1 MNEKKILNKDKDKN
15 INRNSENEKIIQLLH
30 KKLDKKHI
38 NIPND
43 QSIKI
48 FLQNEDIKN
57 LISFTL
63 TKHTEIEQELI
74 KRKKVSFYFV
84 NNQKI
89 DEYIKLKSVNE
100 EKNKKLLELKE
111 KLNKIKEQRKNFNT
125 KNEELLKEINDQEK
139 KDKLARVKLKILNN
153 TNSSLILDLKNE
165 YKKYTY
171 INGYKYSHLYARKN
185 IGAIIENESEEDEN
199 EIKEN
204 FNKIKDDKILNVEKI
219 KDEDNTEDK
228 KGKNEEQISFIS
240 LNDISSLNDS
250 KINQIVNLP
259 KLSQEE
265 IIKYTKYSQ
274 KLFFEKTITQL
285 RTIKNA
291 LTNSLDDSSKNNKKD
306 DTNIISMI
314 SDSSKSNDNK
324 LQKSKDIIAIE
335 NKVKQKIKKEDEA
348 QWNKSF
354 FTEISDKFKNDIQ
367 IEELK
372 VSKNYRNRMIEENN
386 DITYKQALEEMNNLK
401 KENNNKINNKIWQ
414 RIIDISKVKLIID
427 INDKFIKNKNLKN
440 EKINEIII
448 PKCIIEKNPQDTLN
462 FYKNVINT
470 YKKYKLRTN
479 NFITKRLFPCLLLL
493 DEKYTDFLT
502 TLINEYDYFSKLNF
516 EKMKAEGDNIYSLR
530 KFKYDANLLKKNGIN
545 NKYDL
550 FGFYIS
556 SIFLKKIIFDNENI
570 INQINNDNTLK
581 KFEETNKKSS
591 DIVKTIS
598 NFIKNIKFNEDLNLN
613 FNKEELS
620 LVYDYMKEFLN
631 IDYIKLLNPF
641 ETK

>member
-1 MNEKKILNKDKDKN
+1 MNEKKILNKDKN
-15 INRNSENEKIIQLLH
+15 INQNTENEKIIQLLH

-111 KLNKIKEQRKNFNT
+111 KLNKIKEQRKNYNT

-240 LNDISSLNDS
+240 LNDMSSLNDS

-372 VSKNYRNRMIEENN
+372 VSENYRNRMIEENN

-414 RIIDISKVKLIID
+414 RIIDISKAKLIID
-427 INDKFIKNKNLKN
+427 INDKFIKNKNIKN

-516 EKMKAEGDNIYSLR
+516 ENMKAEGDNIYSLR

-556 SIFLKKIIFDNENI
+556 SIFLKKITFDNENI

-641 ETK
+641 EPK

>member
-57 LISFTL
+57 LVSFTL

-111 KLNKIKEQRKNFNT
+111 KLNKIKEQRKNYNT

-153 TNSSLILDLKNE
+153 TNSSLIFDLKNE

-240 LNDISSLNDS
+240 LNDMSSLNDS

-530 KFKYDANLLKKNGIN
+530 KFKYDTNLLKKNGIN

-556 SIFLKKIIFDNENI
+556 SFFLKKIIFDNENI

>member
-15 INRNSENEKIIQLLH
+15 INQNTENEKIIQLLH

-111 KLNKIKEQRKNFNT
+111 KLNKIKEQRKNYNT

-240 LNDISSLNDS
+240 LNDMSSLNDS

-386 DITYKQALEEMNNLK
+386 DITYKQALEEINNLK

-427 INDKFIKNKNLKN
+427 INDKFIKNKNLEN

-516 EKMKAEGDNIYSLR
+516 EKMKTEGDNIYSLR
-530 KFKYDANLLKKNGIN
+530 KFKYDVNLLKKNGIN

-556 SIFLKKIIFDNENI
+556 SIFLKKITFDNENI

-641 ETK
+641 EPK

>member
-1 MNEKKILNKDKDKN
+1 MNEKKILNKDKN
-15 INRNSENEKIIQLLH
+15 INQNTENEKIIQLLH

-111 KLNKIKEQRKNFNT
+111 KLNKIKEQRKNYNT

-240 LNDISSLNDS
+240 LNDMSSLNDS
-250 KINQIVNLP
+250 KINQIVNLS
-259 KLSQEE
+259 KLSKEE
-265 IIKYTKYSQ
+265 IIK
-274 KLFFEKTITQL
+274 
-285 RTIKNA
+285 
-291 LTNSLDDSSKNNKKD
+291 
-306 DTNIISMI
+306 
-314 SDSSKSNDNK
+314 
-324 LQKSKDIIAIE
+324 
-335 NKVKQKIKKEDEA
+335 
-348 QWNKSF
+348 
-354 FTEISDKFKNDIQ
+354 
-367 IEELK
+367 
-372 VSKNYRNRMIEENN
+372 
-386 DITYKQALEEMNNLK
+386 
-401 KENNNKINNKIWQ
+401 
-414 RIIDISKVKLIID
+414 
-427 INDKFIKNKNLKN
+427 
-440 EKINEIII
+440 
-448 PKCIIEKNPQDTLN
+448 
-462 FYKNVINT
+462 
-470 YKKYKLRTN
+470 
-479 NFITKRLFPCLLLL
+479 
-493 DEKYTDFLT
+493 
-502 TLINEYDYFSKLNF
+502 
-516 EKMKAEGDNIYSLR
+516 
-530 KFKYDANLLKKNGIN
+530 
-545 NKYDL
+545 
-550 FGFYIS
+550 
-556 SIFLKKIIFDNENI
+556 
-570 INQINNDNTLK
+570 
-581 KFEETNKKSS
+581 
-591 DIVKTIS
+591 
-598 NFIKNIKFNEDLNLN
+598 
-613 FNKEELS
+613 
-620 LVYDYMKEFLN
+620 
-631 IDYIKLLNPF
+631 
-641 ETK
+641 

>member
-15 INRNSENEKIIQLLH
+15 INQNTENEKIIQLLH

-89 DEYIKLKSVNE
+89 DEYIKLKSINE
-100 EKNKKLLELKE
+100 EKNQKLLELKE
-111 KLNKIKEQRKNFNT
+111 KLNKIKEQRKNFNI

-240 LNDISSLNDS
+240 LNDMSSLNDS

-427 INDKFIKNKNLKN
+427 INDKFIKNKNIKN

-550 FGFYIS
+550 FVFYIS
-556 SIFLKKIIFDNENI
+556 SIFMKKIIFDNENI

-631 IDYIKLLNPF
+631 IDYIKLLNHF
-641 ETK
+641 EIK

>member
-15 INRNSENEKIIQLLH
+15 INQNTENEKIIQLLH

-111 KLNKIKEQRKNFNT
+111 KLNKIKEQRKNYNT

-240 LNDISSLNDS
+240 LNDMSSLNDS

-291 LTNSLDDSSKNNKKD
+291 LTNSLDDSSKNNKKED
-306 DTNIISMI
+306 KSVISMI

-354 FTEISDKFKNDIQ
+354 FTEISEKFKNDIQ

>member
-57 LISFTL
+57 LVSFTL

-111 KLNKIKEQRKNFNT
+111 KLNKIKEQRKNYNT

-153 TNSSLILDLKNE
+153 TNSSLIFDLKNE

-240 LNDISSLNDS
+240 LNDMSSLNDS

-291 LTNSLDDSSKNNKKD
+291 LTNSLDDSSKNNKKED
-306 DTNIISMI
+306 KSVISMI

-386 DITYKQALEEMNNLK
+386 DITYKQALEEINNLK

-556 SIFLKKIIFDNENI
+556 SIFLKKITFDNENI

-641 ETK
+641 EPK

>member
-153 TNSSLILDLKNE
+153 TNSSLIFDLKNE

-240 LNDISSLNDS
+240 LNDMSSLNDS

-386 DITYKQALEEMNNLK
+386 DITYKQALEEINNLK

-502 TLINEYDYFSKLNF
+502 TLINEYDYFSKLSF

-556 SIFLKKIIFDNENI
+556 SFFLKKIIFDNENI

-641 ETK
+641 EPK